1 MPPSETW
8 KMQGGDS
15 YHISFCVWQVYAE
28 DRSLR
33 MTVDYH
39 RLSQGARPVVV
50 ADPDVESTTANQCT
64 P

>member
-1 MPPSETW
+1 
-8 KMQGGDS
+8 MQGGDS
-15 YHISFCVWQVYAE
+15 YHIFFCVWQVYAE

-39 RLSQGARPVVV
+39 RLNQGASRVAA
-50 ADPDVESTTANQCT
+50 ADPDVGSTTANQCI